1 MTVNLTVT
9 APCCNLGVVDESK
22 PTPGWTLEELSS
34 LAEARLAALGLL
46 DEPPDGRVARAADPR
61 TVRYYQSLGILDRP
75 LSYEGHKARYGPRH
89 LLQLLS
95 VKALQRLRLPLAEI
109 QERLF
114 GKSDAELES
123 VLASVRPPPPAEA
136 PQEMGAPIRL
146 TREVVLAPG
155 LKVTAD
161 EGWVAGDD
169 PERLVAK
176 FRAAIAA
183 LERGNR

>member
-1 MTVNLTVT
+1 MDV
-9 APCCNLGVVDESK
+9 SK

-34 LAEARLAALGLL
+34 LAEARLADLGLL
-46 DEPPDGRVARAADPR
+46 DALPDGRVARAADPR

-95 VKALQRLRLPLAEI
+95 VKTLQRLRLPLAEI
-109 QERLF
+109 QERLY

-123 VLASVRPPPPAEA
+123 VLASVRPPPPAEVR
-136 PQEMGAPIRL
+136 EIGIPIK
-146 TREVVLAPG
+146 TVREVVLAPG
-155 LKVTAD
+155 LTVVAD

-169 PERLVAK
+169 PEGLVAR
-176 FRAAIAA
+176 FRAALAA
-183 LERGNR
+183 FQRGK